1 MNNKDLLEK
10 TTGKKFPYLSG
21 RLTNSDMDRLRT
33 KDRESYDKVLFF
45 KDLARKVFNI

>member
-10 TTGKKFPYLSG
+10 TTGKKFLYLSG
-21 RLTNSDMDRLRT
+21 RLTNGDMERLRT
-33 KDRESYDKVLFF
+33 KDRESYDKILFF